1 MTDTAGLARLQSAA
15 DQGLA
20 ALRAGDFAAAVS
32 HLRLVADSGRADA
45 DVWLALAYACRGAED
60 DHGALT
66 AVDQTLKQQ
75 PRHLRGLILKGDL
88 LTRRSDVRSATT
100 FYQAALRAADGQTR
114 APDVIADLR
123 RAEAV
128 VAGSARAFADHI
140 RKGVAEAGFDP
151 QTSSRRFARS
161 LNLASGEGRIYRQEP
176 RYYFFPGLADIGF
189 RDRADLPWIE
199 ALEAR
204 TEDIRAEL
212 VAELARGD
220 GFAPY
225 VEARD
230 NRPNHGQAGMMGN
243 PDWGAL
249 YLWKD
254 GVEQGGA
261 ARFPKTMA
269 ALADLDMTRIEER
282 TPSILFSRLKPGA
295 RIPPHTGLVNTR
307 LIGHLP
313 LIVPPGCGFRVG
325 DETRQWVEGQAWAF
339 DDTIEHE
346 AWNDGAQDRII
357 LIFDLW
363 KPEITPEERALIT
376 ALFRSIDAYGGAERW
391 DA

>member
-15 DQGLA
+15 DHGLA

-32 HLRLVADSGRADA
+32 HLRLVAASGRADA
-45 DVWLALAYACRGAED
+45 DVWLALAYACRGARD
-60 DHGALT
+60 DDGALS

-88 LTRRSDVRSATT
+88 LTRRADERSATT
-100 FYQAALRAADGQTR
+100 FYRAALRAAEGQ
-114 APDVIADLR
+114 APAPEVVVELR
-123 RAEAV
+123 RAEAA
-128 VAGSARAFADHI
+128 VADSARAFADNI
-140 RKGVAEAGFDP
+140 RRAAAEAGFDP
-151 QTSSRRFARS
+151 ETSSRRFARS
-161 LNLASGEGRIYRQEP
+161 LDLATGQGRIFRQEP
-176 RYYFFPGLADIGF
+176 RYYFFPGLADIEF
-189 RDRADLPWIE
+189 RDRADLRWIE

-212 VAELARGD
+212 MAELARGD

-254 GVEQGGA
+254 GVEQAAA
-261 ARFPKTMA
+261 ARFPRTLA
-269 ALADLDMTRIEER
+269 ALAEVEMTRIEGR

-295 RIPPHTGLVNTR
+295 RIPPHTGLINTR

-313 LIVPPGCGFRVG
+313 LIVPRGCGFRVG

-339 DDTIEHE
+339 DDTLEHE
-346 AWNDGAQDRII
+346 AWNDGSEDRII

-363 KPEITPEERALIT
+363 KPEITLEEKGLIT